1 MKPRSPRCGR
11 PGRTAMTRWA
21 SRFRRRCQQA
31 GRFQP
36 RRLSR
41 GSRRGERPRFKPAWL
56 RSALPADRGARSW
69 RALQRLQH
77 GRCSRR
83 YAAPESG
90 ACRPAPAAA
99 SGWRAFSSMP
109 DMDDMAWRRHAN
121 GVKPIGARSSII
133 TIFPASGFMRY
144 CKTMALSRSA
154 LPRLHGGDRDQGMR
168 GGSLPVADQHLPESR
183 ETSSGEHAAARR
195 PFSFFRFLG
204 ESHPAGCD
212 PAHPASPCRFQT
224 SMLFLT
230 NRMLAVICV

>member
-1 MKPRSPRCGR
+1 MADVLEDMPFPKAGLAAARRLLRPDGVLFPRC
-11 PGRTAMTRWA
+11 RTRTTWLGGGTPTA
-21 SRFRRRCQQA
+21 S
-31 GRFQP
+31 
-36 RRLSR
+36 
-41 GSRRGERPRFKPAWL
+41 
-56 RSALPADRGARSW
+56 
-69 RALQRLQH
+69 
-77 GRCSRR
+77 
-83 YAAPESG
+83 
-90 ACRPAPAAA
+90 
-99 SGWRAFSSMP
+99 
-109 DMDDMAWRRHAN
+109 N
-121 GVKPIGARSSII
+121 PIGARSSII

-144 CKTMALSRSA
+144 CKTRALSRSA